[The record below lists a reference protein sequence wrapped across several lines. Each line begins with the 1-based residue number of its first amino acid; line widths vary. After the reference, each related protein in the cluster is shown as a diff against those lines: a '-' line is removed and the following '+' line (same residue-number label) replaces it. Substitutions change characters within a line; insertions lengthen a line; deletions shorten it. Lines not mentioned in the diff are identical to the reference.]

1 VTRPVLGLGLMLVV
15 GVVLGACGGGLR
27 ALGPPVA
34 LTVTALDGGDLDIAR
49 YRGQVVVLHVFTTWS
64 LAAQADTGSLD
75 PLVDR
80 DGVVVVGIALDA
92 EGYLLVA
99 PWRTASKV
107 RYQVALASAAIRDG
121 QSALGAI
128 AVVPTTI
135 VLDRAGRPIAR
146 IERQLAAGEIR
157 DLVDRA
163 P

>member
-1 VTRPVLGLGLMLVV
+1 VIRRALALGLVLGLLI
-15 GVVLGACGGGLR
+15 GACGGGPR

-34 LTVTALDGGDLDIAR
+34 MTVTALDGGDLDVAR

-64 LAAQADTGSLD
+64 LAAQADVAALD

-80 DGVVVVGIALDA
+80 AGVVVIGIALDA

-107 RYQVALASAAIRDG
+107 RYQVALASAAMRDG
-121 QSALGAI
+121 QSALGVI
-128 AVVPTTI
+128 AVMPTTI

-146 IERQLAAGEIR
+146 IERQLATGELGA
-157 DLVDRA
+157 LVDRA
-163 P
+163 SK